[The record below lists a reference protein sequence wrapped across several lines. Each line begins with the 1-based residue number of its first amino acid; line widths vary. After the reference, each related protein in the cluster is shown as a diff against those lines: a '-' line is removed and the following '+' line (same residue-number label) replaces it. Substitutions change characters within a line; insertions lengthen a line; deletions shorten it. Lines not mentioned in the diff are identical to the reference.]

1 MDIKITEKKEEPL
14 LSRTALK
21 LNVSFKGATPS
32 NQELKKAIASS
43 LKSDEKLIA
52 IRHIYTSFG
61 IESADVIAYQYSNE
75 KSMKLLEK
83 EKKPKAKPGE
93 EKAAEKAPPKEEV
106 KAQAPKKG

>member
-1 MDIKITEKKEEPL
+1 MDIKIIEKKEEPL

-32 NQELKKAIASS
+32 NQEVKKTIASS
-43 LKSDEKLIA
+43 LKSDEKLIT

-61 IESADVIAYQYSNE
+61 IESATVAAYLYSDE

-93 EKAAEKAPPKEEV
+93 EKAAEKAPPKE
-106 KAQAPKKG
+106 QPKKG